1 MRKNNK
7 KIIIILVGVIAV
19 IGIFVILG
27 FKESDRII
35 ARYTTYE
42 HYRYSPI
49 VLDNNIYFPSS
60 FSDKD
65 IKEPKTIGL
74 LGAKDKGWF
83 VDCFASTGAVIVDDN
98 DKEKNKIKVIDDFPM
113 TYIKGQYLS
122 DVKIIEENI
131 NKYERFV
138 LCNDS
143 NKGEEDFEVRVSIEK
158 EYLLELVKKF
168 GQVEINNVD
177 YINADDIFYIYVDS
191 PDQKIHERTFDKP
204 IVYIGTIFMK
214 NNKLYY
220 GNFSNE
226 IKDQL
231 YDDFMDK
238 YANLIQGKKQ

>member
-7 KIIIILVGVIAV
+7 KIIIILVGVIAI
-19 IGIFVILG
+19 IGIFVIWG

-113 TYIKGQYLS
+113 TYIKGQ
-122 DVKIIEENI
+122 
-131 NKYERFV
+131 
-138 LCNDS
+138 S
-143 NKGEEDFEVRVSIEK
+143 N
-158 EYLLELVKKF
+158 
-168 GQVEINNVD
+168 
-177 YINADDIFYIYVDS
+177 
-191 PDQKIHERTFDKP
+191 QKIHERTFDKP

-238 YANLIQGKKQ
+238 YANLIQGENL